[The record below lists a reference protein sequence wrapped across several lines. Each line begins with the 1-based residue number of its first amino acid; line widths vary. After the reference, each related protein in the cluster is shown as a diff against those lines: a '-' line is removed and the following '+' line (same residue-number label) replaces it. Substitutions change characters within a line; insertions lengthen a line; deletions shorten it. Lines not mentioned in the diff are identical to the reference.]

1 MTEIFNAGSQKM
13 ISFHTGQSQS
23 LAPIDQWLLEAS
35 KFIKHYNSLPKSKR
49 EGLFAKRFPDQNS
62 FYALDIEADEYA
74 NGFEEWLEV
83 APYDQTDAPQDDVN
97 INDLNDLVILAH
109 HYEHEEGPIVDWWN
123 LDLKH
128 ILSKKEMAMIGK

>member
-13 ISFHTGQSQS
+13 ISYTTGQMQS
-23 LAPIDQWLLEAS
+23 LAPIDKWLLEAS
-35 KFIKHYNSLPKSKR
+35 KFIKHYNSLSKKER
-49 EGLFAKRFPDQNS
+49 KGLFAKRFPDQNS

-83 APYDQTDAPQDDVN
+83 APYDQTDAPQDNVDVN
-97 INDLNDLVILAH
+97 DLSDLVILAH

-123 LDLKH
+123 LDLTH
-128 ILSKKEMAMIGK
+128 ILSKKEMAMIAK

>member
-13 ISFHTGQSQS
+13 ISYTTGQMQS
-23 LAPIDQWLLEAS
+23 LAPIDQWLLETS
-35 KFIKHYNSLPKSKR
+35 KFIKHYNSLPEKERK
-49 EGLFAKRFPDQNS
+49 GMFAKRFPDQNS
-62 FYALDIEADEYA
+62 FYALDIEAYEYG

-83 APYDQTDAPQDDVN
+83 APYDQTDAPQDDVD

-128 ILSKKEMAMIGK
+128 ILSKKEMAMISK

>member
-13 ISFHTGQSQS
+13 ISYTTGQMQS
-23 LAPIDQWLLEAS
+23 LAPIDKWLLETS
-35 KFIKHYNSLPKSKR
+35 KFIKHYNSLSKKER
-49 EGLFAKRFPDQNS
+49 KGLFAKRFPDQNS

-74 NGFEEWLEV
+74 NGFEDWLEV
-83 APYDQTDAPQDDVN
+83 APCDQTDAPQDDVD

-128 ILSKKEMAMIGK
+128 ILSKKEMAMISQ